1 MTTAANSPTGTVRTE
16 AYIYDT
22 SQTWGKTFRNALI
35 ITRREVRDSFSDW
48 RILWPIVTL
57 TFFFPFLAQ
66 FLAARFTGFVTDFG
80 AEIIGERT
88 IPFLLMIVG
97 FFPISMSMVIALETF
112 VGEKERRSLEPLLS
126 TPLTNTELYI
136 GKTLAAMIPP
146 LVSSY
151 GGMAVY
157 LTSLLFGDLAWR
169 PQPMLIAQ
177 IILLTTVQA
186 LVMVTGAVVVSSQ
199 TTSTRAANL
208 LASFI
213 IIPMALVIQG
223 ESFIMFIAPD
233 AESPNGIGA
242 LWAIIA
248 GMLIT
253 VGLLLRLGNSVFNRE
268 ELLGRMIDNLNLK
281 VVFLGIWRW
290 ARAVDEKGT
299 TARNLVEWY
308 RKGIPLSL
316 RHLGAAS
323 WIAIAVFILAFVGG
337 YAIGQLPQWQ
347 LPLPRDADFHQPAQL
362 LGRYIGIDSES
373 LDENGTMNAVDNVP
387 VPSRLQGMYFFV
399 ETNGRILLA
408 ATVLSLFTFGIAS
421 LILTPAVYVVLG
433 YVFGQVI
440 LAGYNPMFMLA
451 AILPHGWVEIPVIVL
466 ATAAALRLGAVVT
479 RPPKGMTVGMAWT
492 TALGDTLKIGLG
504 LVLPGLIFAGFLES
518 FVTPYVLYSV
528 LR

>member
-1 MTTAANSPTGTVRTE
+1 MTTAAKSTANAAHNETLV
-16 AYIYDT
+16 YDT
-22 SQTWGKTFRNALI
+22 SRTWGRTFRNALI

-48 RILWPIVTL
+48 RILWPIVIL

-151 GGMAVY
+151 GGMMVY

-169 PQPMLIAQ
+169 PQPMLVAQ

-242 LWAIIA
+242 LWAIIF
-248 GMLIT
+248 GMVII

-281 VVFLGIWRW
+281 AFFAGVWRW
-290 ARAVDEKGT
+290 VRAIDDNGT
-299 TARNLVEWY
+299 TARNLIEWY
-308 RKGIPLSL
+308 RKGIPMSV
-316 RHLGAAS
+316 RNLGAAS
-323 WIAIAVFILAFVGG
+323 WIAIGVFIFAFVGG

-347 LPLPRDADFHQPAQL
+347 LPLPRDASFQQPAQL
-362 LGRYIGIDSES
+362 LGRYIGISSSS
-373 LDENGTMNAVDNVP
+373 LDEDGSMNPVEGVP
-387 VPSRLQGMYFFV
+387 VPSRIQGMLFFV

-408 ATVLSLFTFGIAS
+408 ATVLSLFTFGIAA

-433 YVFGQVI
+433 YIFGQVL
-440 LAGYNPMFMLA
+440 LAGYNPAFMLA

-466 ATAAALRLGAVVT
+466 ATAAALRLGAIIT
-479 RPPKGMTVGMAWT
+479 RPPKDMTVGMAWT

-504 LVLPGLIFAGFLES
+504 IILPGLIFAGFLES